1 MGLDVQK
8 YLGREQVGGSL
19 QTMGAG
25 LTPVEGRRIRL
36 EEVPTE
42 QSFRKAQ
49 PVYCEVCH
57 PKLLMGRDVHFARM
71 GLS

>member
-1 MGLDVQK
+1 MGLDVQI

-25 LTPVEGRRIRL
+25 LTPVEGRRITL

-42 QSFRKAQ
+42 QSFRKA
-49 PVYCEVCH
+49 
-57 PKLLMGRDVHFARM
+57 
-71 GLS
+71 